1 MAQTAAHLVDRVIPH
16 VPVRQGLFIQVV
28 RPSMPMLMLM
38 LMPTLMPMPMPIPL
52 NLLRTAQHK
61 LVTPTQQVH
70 RQITRH
76 LLGQAGH
83 KPGQANSGA
92 VTLIQRVGS
101 AANLNMHLHDGV
113 LNNVCQRSAAG
124 TVAFV

>member
-16 VPVRQGLFIQVV
+16 VPVRQGLIIQVV
-28 RPSMPMLMLM
+28 RPSMPM

-61 LVTPTQQVH
+61 LVTPTQQVVH

-83 KPGQANSGA
+83 KPGQADSGA
-92 VTLIQRVGS
+92 VTLFQRVGS

-113 LNNVCQRSAAG
+113 LNNVCRRNADG

>member
-1 MAQTAAHLVDRVIPH
+1 MAQTAAHLVDRVIPL

-38 LMPTLMPMPMPIPL
+38 LMPMPMPIPL
-52 NLLRTAQHK
+52 NLLLTAQHK

-76 LLGQAGH
+76 LLSQAGH
-83 KPGQANSGA
+83 KPGEADSGA

-113 LNNVCQRSAAG
+113 LNNVRRRSADG

>member
-1 MAQTAAHLVDRVIPH
+1 M
-16 VPVRQGLFIQVV
+16 FIQVV
-28 RPSMPMLMLM
+28 GPSMPMPMLMLM
-38 LMPTLMPMPMPIPL
+38 PTPIPIPL
-52 NLLRTAQHK
+52 NLLRTAQPK
-61 LVTPTQQVH
+61 LVRPMQQVH

-83 KPGQANSGA
+83 EPDQADSGA
-92 VTLIQRVGS
+92 VALIQRVGS

-113 LNNVCQRSAAG
+113 LNNVCRRNADG